1 MSFWQNVFGKN
12 ILLWGFR
19 SNGERVLYMVLNWE
33 LQIDQAIYT
42 LFEVVVDVAVADG
55 SQDFCHWD
63 KN

>member
-1 MSFWQNVFGKN
+1 MFGKN